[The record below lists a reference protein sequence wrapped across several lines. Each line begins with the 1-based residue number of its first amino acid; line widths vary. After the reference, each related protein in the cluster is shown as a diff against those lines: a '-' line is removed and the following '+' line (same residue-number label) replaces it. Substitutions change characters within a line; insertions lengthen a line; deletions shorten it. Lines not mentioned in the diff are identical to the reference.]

1 MLFERRYRVRDP
13 DEIWKI
19 KLDPVLFSVAGTTKG
34 SFVEVL
40 REHGWMYAFKRWAV
54 YSGN

>member
-1 MLFERRYRVRDP
+1 MFFERRYRVRDP